1 MRTFENK
8 SFKVEVERNQ
18 VIITNKKFGDVY
30 YAEIAEN
37 GKLHAGS
44 SLALKYAMNLRVE
57 FGF

>member
-8 SFKVEVERNQ
+8 GFIVEIERNK
-18 VIITNKKFGDVY
+18 VVITNKKFGDVY
-30 YAEIAEN
+30 CAEIAEN

-44 SLALKYAMNLRVE
+44 SLALKYAMNLRTE

>member
-8 SFKVEVERNQ
+8 SFIVEIERNK
-18 VIITNKKFGDVY
+18 VVITNKKFGDVY
-30 YAEIAEN
+30 CAGIAEN

-44 SLALKYAMNLRVE
+44 SLALKYAMNLRTE

>member
-8 SFKVEVERNQ
+8 SFIVEIERNK
-18 VIITNKKFGDVY
+18 VVITNKKFGDVY
-30 YAEIAEN
+30 CAEIDEN

-44 SLALKYAMNLRVE
+44 SLALKYAMNLRTE

>member
-8 SFKVEVERNQ
+8 NFRVVVEGSK

-30 YAEIAEN
+30 NAKLDEN

-44 SLALKYAMNLRVE
+44 SLALKYAMNLRAE
-57 FGF
+57 FGY